1 MGHLIKYRFIQS
13 IRQYSIMFWALAFPL
28 VLGTFFYMSFGSS
41 DMGEDMETIPVAVV
55 NVDTESLNGEAFSRF
70 LESLDGDT
78 IKIHR
83 MNEEKAL
90 EQLKAD
96 EITGIYY
103 AGQKPSLTVAGS
115 EMNQSIL
122 KALMDSYNKNASMME
137 NIAEK
142 HPEKLPEALEAM
154 QDWKETTREVT
165 VGGRTT
171 NPNISYFFAL
181 IAFTCLSGAYL
192 GVQGS
197 IDGQANLSALG
208 ARRSITPTNKM
219 KIVLTDM
226 IVLFTIHFIDVLI
239 LTGFVRF
246 ILGMDLGTSAG
257 GILLVDLFGSV
268 IGVSLGIM
276 LGSVSRMAAGMKM
289 GLCVAMTLFPSFL
302 AGLMFG
308 QMKDIIEHR
317 APIINRINP
326 AAVLSDAFYCLGV
339 YSDTGRFV
347 KNLAILGGMSFVFV
361 MIAFLAVRRER
372 YDSI

>member
-1 MGHLIKYRFIQS
+1 MGHLIKYRFIQT
-13 IRQYSIMFWALAFPL
+13 IRQYSIMFWALAFPII
-28 VLGTFFYMSFGSS
+28 LGTFFYMSFGSG

-55 NVDTESLNGEAFSRF
+55 NADTESANGAAFARF
-70 LESLDGDT
+70 LETLDGET
-78 IKIHR
+78 IEIHE

-90 EQLKAD
+90 KQLRAD
-96 EITGIYY
+96 EVTGIYY
-103 AGQKPSLTVAGS
+103 VEKKPSLTVAGS
-115 EMNQSIL
+115 EINQSIL
-122 KALMDSYNKNASMME
+122 KALMDSYNKNAAMIE

-142 HPEKLPEALEAM
+142 HPKKLPEALEAM
-154 QDWKETTREVT
+154 QDWRETTQEVT

-171 NPNISYFFAL
+171 DPNISYFFAL

-192 GVQGS
+192 GVQSS

-226 IVLFTIHFIDVLI
+226 IVLFTIHFINVLLI
-239 LTGFVRF
+239 TGFVRF
-246 ILGMDLGTSAG
+246 VLGMDLGASAG

-276 LGSVSRMAAGMKM
+276 LGSVSRMAMGMKM

-308 QMKDIIEHR
+308 AMKDIIEHH

-339 YSDTGRFV
+339 YSDTGRLV
-347 KNLAILGGMSFVFV
+347 RNLAILGGMSFVFV